1 MIFYRRAMIILL
13 TITAMHLSFAQ
24 PADPVSVIKK
34 KLITSES
41 VPEELLARKAILLY
55 DPLIEQ
61 SVLNQVQAGF
71 QAAGIDAVLHYP
83 MDMPLSNT
91 DVNLEFVKYMNS
103 RDIRFIIFLQ
113 KSGNHFE
120 FIFAPFNKSAS
131 WFESETPAWKISG
144 SDLNETL
151 QSIRRTAIAS
161 QKKKNLLINEV
172 PETELHL
179 NPVIGNHN
187 EFYAIDL
194 RVDKLAI
201 IKTGDTHADQQLEG
215 FFKNNYPLAY
225 TFFEAGS
232 DEREIRSKGYL
243 YLLEFIHCRGISAM
257 KLLGYDTSVPAH
269 TLSSISFENGSL
281 QIKTLPATANIY
293 KFYFKHLENGN
304 IYLGQ
309 RWDASEDWMQALINQ
324 IAGLKA
330 ELKIK

>member
-1 MIFYRRAMIILL
+1 MIILL

-55 DPLIEQ
+55 DPVIEQ

-113 KSGNHFE
+113 KSGNQFE

-131 WFESETPAWKISG
+131 WFEPETPAWKISG

-201 IKTGDTHADQQLEG
+201 IKTGDTQADQQLEG

-269 TLSSISFENGSL
+269 TLSSIFFENGSL

-330 ELKIK
+330 ELKIR

>member
-1 MIFYRRAMIILL
+1 MRAMIILL
-13 TITAMHLSFAQ
+13 ILTAMHLSFAQ
-24 PADPVSVIKK
+24 PADPISMVKR
-34 KLITSES
+34 KLITGEA
-41 VPEELLARKAILLY
+41 VPQELLSRKAILLY
-55 DPLIEQ
+55 DPVIEQ
-61 SVLNQVQAGF
+61 SILNQVQAGF

-91 DVNLEFVKYMNS
+91 DVNLEFVKYMNG

-113 KSGNHFE
+113 KSGNLFE
-120 FIFAPFNKSAS
+120 FVFAPFNKSAS
-131 WFESETPAWKISG
+131 CFDAETAAWKIAG

-194 RVDKLAI
+194 RVDKLAV
-201 IKTGDTHADQQLEG
+201 IKTGDVRADQQLED
-215 FFKNNYPLAY
+215 FFKRNYPLAY

-232 DEREIRSKGYL
+232 DEREIRNKGYL
-243 YLLEFIHCRGISAM
+243 YLLEFINCRGMSAM

-281 QIKTLPATANIY
+281 NIKTLPAATTIY

-309 RWDASEDWMQALINQ
+309 RWDASEDWTQALVNQ

>member
-1 MIFYRRAMIILL
+1 
-13 TITAMHLSFAQ
+13 MHLLFAQ
-24 PADPVSVIKK
+24 PADPVSILEK
-34 KLITSES
+34 KLIAGES
-41 VPEELLARKAILLY
+41 VPQELLARKSILLF
-55 DPLIEQ
+55 DPAIEQ
-61 SVLNQVQAGF
+61 TILNQIQSGF

-83 MDMPLSNT
+83 IDMPLSNT
-91 DVNLEFVKYMNS
+91 DVNVEFVKYLNG
-103 RDIRFIIFLQ
+103 RDIRFIIFVR
-113 KSGNHFE
+113 KTGNQYE
-120 FIFAPFNKSAS
+120 FIFAPFNRSDS
-131 WFESETPAWKISG
+131 WFDAETPAWKISG

-151 QSIRRTAIAS
+151 LSIRRNSLAS
-161 QKKKNLLINEV
+161 QKKKNFLINEV

-201 IKTGDTHADQQLEG
+201 IKTGDVKTDQQLED
-215 FFKNNYPLAY
+215 FFKANYTLAY
-225 TFFEAGS
+225 TFFDAGS
-232 DEREIRSKGYL
+232 NEREIRNKGYL
-243 YLLEFIHCRGISAM
+243 YLLELIHCRGLSAM

-281 QIKTLPATANIY
+281 QIRTLPATATIY

-309 RWDASEDWMQALINQ
+309 RWDASEDWMQALVNQ
-324 IAGLKA
+324 ISGLKA